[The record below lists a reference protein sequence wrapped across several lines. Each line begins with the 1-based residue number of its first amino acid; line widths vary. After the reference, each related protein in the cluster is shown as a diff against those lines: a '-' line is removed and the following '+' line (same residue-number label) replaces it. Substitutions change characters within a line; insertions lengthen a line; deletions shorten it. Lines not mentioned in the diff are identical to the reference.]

1 MKRIHWL
8 VPHKVKEPKDI
19 LLSNIAS
26 VRLRT
31 ALFNLPNFNNYR
43 LSINESINNIDN
55 IDYLF
60 IGKFPGEG
68 EHLINNWLEI
78 INSHRNNDKKIFFD
92 YTDHRLPDQ
101 SLPGQFYTQALKSD
115 DQIITSSEQLKKYLT
130 PDYKNITIIEDPIE
144 IDIQKVKK
152 NKNLSFLFFG
162 HHTNLKYLFNL
173 INNWNYKIQS
183 NLIIQ
188 TSEEGINVIRNQS
201 QHISKPPNLNIQ
213 FQLWSI
219 ENMLKASNNVSGVI
233 IPGDI
238 NDETKNGVSHNRLI
252 TAFALG
258 LPVAATK
265 YESYLEFDNQFVDI
279 DNKSEFEN
287 FLQDASQYSSRVKMA
302 QKKIKSYTKENIVK
316 KWLDLIQ

>member
-8 VPHKVKEPKDI
+8 VPYKVKELKDI
-19 LLSNIAS
+19 SLSNIAS
-26 VRLRT
+26 IRLRT
-31 ALFNLPNFNNYR
+31 ALFNLPFFNEYK
-43 LSINESINNIDN
+43 LTINESIDDLDK

-60 IGKFPGEG
+60 ISKFPGNRED
-68 EHLINNWLEI
+68 LITNWLNI
-78 INSHRNNDKKIFFD
+78 IDNHRKNSKKIFFD
-92 YTDHRLPDQ
+92 YTDHHLDKETIT
-101 SLPGQFYTQALKSD
+101 GQFYRASLNQH
-115 DQIITSSEQLKKYLT
+115 DQIITSSEKLKSHLSSNF
-130 PDYKNITIIEDPIE
+130 KNITVIEDPIE
-144 IDIQKVKK
+144 IEIQKVKK
-152 NKNLSFLFFG
+152 SKESSFLFFG

-173 INNWNYKIQS
+173 INNWTYKIQS

-219 ENMLKASNNVSGVI
+219 ENMLKVSNNVSGVI

-238 NDETKNGVSHNRLI
+238 NDKTKNGVSHNRLI